1 MQTIYTDIL
10 AHLRA
15 QALEAGDIMRHF
27 FRNPDCKV
35 YIKPDGS
42 KVTDADLTISTMIQK
57 RSAEAFPEI
66 LLYSEETN
74 PKPVIEADKNYF
86 IIDELDGTAYFA
98 DGVTGFAHLAA
109 YHDATEGFA
118 IGVMYY
124 PLEDVML
131 YAVKGQ
137 GAFME
142 RNGEKI
148 ALKAPPI
155 KDYNEL
161 RFHHPLRYLGDKY
174 KVLFDKMGI
183 LDSRVFYPAGILR
196 TIEMVENKLDAAVL
210 LQPYISP
217 WDLAAEK
224 AFLSELNFEYS
235 FLNGDPVLFSDVR
248 NHNNAGYLICP
259 AAQHERL
266 VMEVGRYIAS

>member
-1 MQTIYTDIL
+1 MSTIYNNIL
-10 AHLRA
+10 AHLRD
-15 QALEAGDIMRHF
+15 QALEAGEIMRHF

-42 KVTDADLTISTMIQK
+42 KVTDADLTVSKMIQEH
-57 RSAEAFPEI
+57 SAAAFPEI

-74 PKPVIEADKNYF
+74 PKPKIETDKNYF

-124 PLEDVML
+124 PLEDVLL

-142 RNGEKI
+142 RGGEKI
-148 ALKAPPI
+148 VLEVPPTR
-155 KDYNEL
+155 DWEAL
-161 RFHHPLRYLGDKY
+161 RFYHPLRFLGDKY
-174 KVLFDKMGI
+174 KVLFNKMGVSEDRI
-183 LDSRVFYPAGILR
+183 YYPAGILR
-196 TIEMVENKLDAAVL
+196 TIDIASGKLDAAVL
-210 LQPYISP
+210 LQSYISP

-224 AFLSELNFEYS
+224 AFLSELNFDYT
-235 FLNGDPVLFSDVR
+235 FLNGNPVLLSDTR
-248 NHNNAGYLICP
+248 NNNNVGYLICP
-259 AAQHERL
+259 KEHQERL
-266 VMEVGRYIAS
+266 LTEIGNYIY

>member
-1 MQTIYTDIL
+1 VSTIYTDIL

-57 RSAEAFPEI
+57 RSAAAFPDI

-74 PKPVIEADKNYF
+74 PKPKIEAGKNYF

-124 PLEDVML
+124 PLEDILL

-142 RNGEKI
+142 RSGEKMQ
-148 ALKAPPI
+148 LQPPPE
-155 KDYNEL
+155 KSWEEL

-174 KVLFDKMGI
+174 KVLFDKMKVNE
-183 LDSRVFYPAGILR
+183 SRIFYPAGILR
-196 TIEMVENKLDAAVL
+196 TIEMVEGKLEAAVL
-210 LQPYISP
+210 LYPYISP

-224 AFLSELNFEYS
+224 AFLSELGFMYS
-235 FLNGDPVLFSDVR
+235 FLDGSTVTFSDTR
-248 NHNNAGYLICP
+248 NNNNLGYLICP
-259 AAQHERL
+259 KAHQERL
-266 VMEVGRYIAS
+266 IVEVSKHLP

>member
-1 MQTIYTDIL
+1 MSHFEAIL
-10 AHLRA
+10 AHLRD

-42 KVTDADLTISTMIQK
+42 KVTDADLTISTMIQQ
-57 RSAEAFPEI
+57 RSAEAFPNI

-74 PKPVIEADKNYF
+74 PKPVIEAGKNYF

-109 YHDATEGFA
+109 YHDAAEGFA

-124 PLEDVML
+124 PLEDILL
-131 YAVKGQ
+131 YSIKGQ

-142 RNGEKI
+142 RSGEKTQLQPPS
-148 ALKAPPI
+148 AKAWE
-155 KDYNEL
+155 EL
-161 RFHHPLRYLGDKY
+161 RFHHPLRFLGDKY
-174 KVLFDKMGI
+174 KVLFDKMGVGEHRI
-183 LDSRVFYPAGILR
+183 FYPAGILR
-196 TIEMVENKLDAAVL
+196 TIEMVEGKLEAAVL
-210 LQPYISP
+210 LYPYISP

-224 AFLSELNFEYS
+224 AFFAELGFVYS
-235 FLNGDPVLFSDVR
+235 FLDGAPVTFSDTR
-248 NHNNAGYLICP
+248 NNSNAGYLICP
-259 AAQHERL
+259 EAHQERL
-266 VMEVGRYIAS
+266 IKEVGKYV

>member
-1 MQTIYTDIL
+1 MSHFETIL
-10 AHLRA
+10 AHLRD

-42 KVTDADLTISTMIQK
+42 KVTDADLTISTMIQE
-57 RSAEAFPEI
+57 RSAAAFPDI

-74 PKPVIEADKNYF
+74 PKPKIEVDKNYF

-124 PLEDVML
+124 PLEDVLL

-148 ALKAPPI
+148 SLQVPPI
-155 KDYNEL
+155 KSFDEL
-161 RFHHPLRYLGDKY
+161 HYFHPLRYLGDKY
-174 KVLFDKMGI
+174 KVLFDKMKV
-183 LDSRVFYPAGILR
+183 DESRIFYPAGILR
-196 TIEMVENKLDAAVL
+196 TIEMVEGKLEAAVL

-224 AFLSELNFEYS
+224 AFLSELGFVYS
-235 FLNGDPVLFSDVR
+235 FLDGSTVTFSDTR
-248 NHNNAGYLICP
+248 NNSNNGYLICP
-259 AAQHERL
+259 AAHQERL
-266 VMEVGRYIAS
+266 LVEVSKHLP

>member
-1 MQTIYTDIL
+1 MNHFETIL
-10 AHLRA
+10 AHLRE

-42 KVTDADLTISTMIQK
+42 KVTDADLTVSKMIQE
-57 RSAEAFPEI
+57 RSAAAFPDI
-66 LLYSEETN
+66 LLYSEETS
-74 PKPVIEADKNYF
+74 PKPAIEADKNYF

-109 YHDATEGFA
+109 YHDAQEGFA

-124 PLEDVML
+124 PLEDVL
-131 YAVKGQ
+131 FYAVKGQ

-142 RNGEKI
+142 RNGEKMQ
-148 ALKAPPI
+148 LQAPPM
-155 KDYNEL
+155 NAWEEL
-161 RFHHPLRYLGDKY
+161 RFYHPLRYLGDKY
-174 KVLFDKMGI
+174 KVLFDKMGVGKNRI
-183 LDSRVFYPAGILR
+183 YYPAGILR
-196 TIEMVENKLDAAVL
+196 TIEMVEGKLDVAVL

-224 AFLSELNFEYS
+224 AFLSELGFVYT
-235 FLNGDPVLFSDVR
+235 FLDGSPVTFSDTR
-248 NHNNAGYLICP
+248 NNNNAGYLICYE
-259 AAQHERL
+259 AHHERL
-266 VMEVGRYIAS
+266 IAEVLKYLF

>member
-1 MQTIYTDIL
+1 
-10 AHLRA
+10 
-15 QALEAGDIMRHF
+15 
-27 FRNPDCKV
+27 
-35 YIKPDGS
+35 
-42 KVTDADLTISTMIQK
+42 MIQQ
-57 RSAEAFPEI
+57 RSAAAFPDI

-74 PKPVIEADKNYF
+74 PKPAIEPNKNYF

-109 YHDATEGFA
+109 YHNSEDGFA

-124 PLEDVML
+124 PLEDILL

-142 RNGEKI
+142 RNGEKMQLQ
-148 ALKAPPI
+148 APPLKAWE
-155 KDYNEL
+155 EL

-183 LDSRVFYPAGILR
+183 SESRVFYPAGILR
-196 TIEMVENKLDAAVL
+196 TIEMVESKLEVAVL

-224 AFLSELNFEYS
+224 AFLSELGFVYT
-235 FLNGDPVLFSDVR
+235 FLDSIPVTFSDTR
-248 NHNNAGYLICP
+248 NNNNAGYLICP
-259 AAQHERL
+259 LAHQAQL
-266 VMEVGRYIAS
+266 IAEVTKHLL

>member
-1 MQTIYTDIL
+1 MNHFEAIL
-10 AHLRA
+10 AHLRN
-15 QALEAGDIMRHF
+15 QALEAGEIMRHF
-27 FRNPDCKV
+27 FRNRDCKV

-42 KVTDADLTISTMIQK
+42 KVTDADLTISKMIQE
-57 RSAEAFPEI
+57 RSTAAFPEI
-66 LLYSEETN
+66 LLYSEETD
-74 PKPVIEADKNYF
+74 PKPKIEAGKNYF
-86 IIDELDGTAYFA
+86 VIDELDGTAYFA

-124 PLEDVML
+124 PLEDILL

-142 RNGEKI
+142 RNGEKMQ
-148 ALKAPPI
+148 LQAPPL
-155 KDYNEL
+155 KVWEEL

-174 KVLFDKMGI
+174 KVLFEKMQVDK
-183 LDSRVFYPAGILR
+183 SRIFYPAGILR
-196 TIEMVENKLDAAVL
+196 TIEMVEGKLEAAIL

-224 AFLSELNFEYS
+224 AFLQELGFVYTLLDGS
-235 FLNGDPVLFSDVR
+235 PVTLSDKR
-248 NHNNAGYLICP
+248 NNSNLGYVICP
-259 AAQHERL
+259 QTHQERL
-266 VMEVGRYIAS
+266 IAEVSKHLP